1 MASITLP
8 IGGQAVDIPIPDFAL
23 EDTQRQVLAA
33 VQSMA
38 GGRGADGDS
47 LKQAAQAQKQA
58 ADKIDDAAEDL
69 EKASD
74 SLSKS
79 MRKINKMAAMAKKA

>member
-8 IGGQAVDIPIPDFAL
+8 IGGQAVDIPIPDFAM

-38 GGRGADGDS
+38 GSRNQGGDA
-47 LKQAAQAQKQA
+47 LQQAAQQQ
-58 ADKIDDAAEDL
+58 
-69 EKASD
+69 
-74 SLSKS
+74 
-79 MRKINKMAAMAKKA
+79 MRC